1 MVRSQEV
8 VDVERLDRLVF
19 HVNVPD
25 LECQI
30 VARENVASITAE
42 FDVRNRRCDLREER
56 LVRGVLFLLKHFLKE
71 KDKKEDKKKR

>member
-42 FDVRNRRCDLREER
+42 FDVRNRGDNLREER
-56 LVRGVLFLLKHFLKE
+56 LVRGVLFLLKHFKRE
-71 KDKKEDKKKR
+71 KRK